1 MISPVHFLMCNVL
14 LSILLGIL
22 LLVREID
29 SRHLAV
35 PVRYRL
41 WHLFT
46 AALFLPFFP
55 WRQLSPQEFLFWI
68 QNLLSQ
74 DSAAS
79 AVTHAAQNAAPNG
92 SSDTVIRDFPRR

>member
-46 AALFLPFFP
+46 AAMFLPFCP
-55 WRQLSPQEFLFWI
+55 WRQLYP
-68 QNLLSQ
+68 
-74 DSAAS
+74 
-79 AVTHAAQNAAPNG
+79 
-92 SSDTVIRDFPRR
+92 